1 MTRDYLQN
9 WISWALHQPTP
20 PDEVHRVKKALQL
33 AAEAQGLTLESAF
46 TEPGSI
52 DAFPLSVEG
61 HPLLLKPN
69 MVVGPP
75 KSVENGTSPLYCCA
89 VPKRFYEVRANFD
102 CYLVV
107 GNKKTITY
115 FHFFLLH
122 LHLHKSFTSCILSSS
137 SVRFTA
143 HCAKMDIPLPSKH
156 LLSSMPA
163 SCTITVNPKMDTH
176 IQWNFIDTS
185 CTCQLRPLNQSTMP
199 RACHSCPNYYKNSN
213 SLGSWGW
220 LKFTQSSSCTRLWDN
235 MTSPLPVQ

>member
-1 MTRDYLQN
+1 MTLVSALLLLDSPLTEIPVVESSSLELELQQGVYLMTRDYLQN
-9 WISWALHQPTP
+9 WLSWALHQPTP

-89 VPKRFYEVRANFD
+89 VPERFYEVRANFD
-102 CYLVV
+102 SYIVV
-107 GNKKTITY
+107 GNKNTITY

-122 LHLHKSFTSCILSSS
+122 LHLHKSFTSCIDPAPPFGSRHI
-137 SVRFTA
+137 VRRWTFP
-143 HCAKMDIPLPSKH
+143 CLPSI
-156 LLSSMPA
+156 
-163 SCTITVNPKMDTH
+163 SCHP
-176 IQWNFIDTS
+176 
-185 CTCQLRPLNQSTMP
+185 CQRHAPS
-199 RACHSCPNYYKNSN
+199 R
-213 SLGSWGW
+213 
-220 LKFTQSSSCTRLWDN
+220 
-235 MTSPLPVQ
+235 